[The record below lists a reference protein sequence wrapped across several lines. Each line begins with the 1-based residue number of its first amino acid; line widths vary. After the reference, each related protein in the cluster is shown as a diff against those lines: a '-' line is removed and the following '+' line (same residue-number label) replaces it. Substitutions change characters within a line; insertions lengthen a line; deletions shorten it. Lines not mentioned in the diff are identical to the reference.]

1 MLSHHD
7 KHDMAK
13 CAAEC
18 TGCKKGKSADSTTDE
33 FISGLPLGVWSAVVF
48 LMPLL
53 LSVAGAIVGSRV
65 WDYQLG
71 GLTGALCGFACGS
84 LLARIACRC
93 FMHEAIKKKI

>member
-18 TGCKKGKSADSTTDE
+18 TGCKKGECVDSTSDE

-53 LSVAGAIVGSRV
+53 LAVVGAVIGSCV
-65 WDYQLG
+65 WVYQLG
-71 GLTGALCGFACGS
+71 GLFGALCGFACGCV
-84 LLARIACRC
+84 LAKIACRC
-93 FMHEAIKKKI
+93 FLREAIKKKI